1 MEDLEEK
8 DKKTILVVDDEKSIM
23 ELLVF
28 NLQKEGYN
36 TLEAYDGVTAVEMA
50 MNEKPDLIL
59 LDVMLPKL
67 DGISVCKKIR
77 YALNISNIPILMIS
91 AKDTES
97 DKIVGLEMGADDYIT
112 KPFQIREV
120 MARIKANLR
129 KAELNAN
136 LDVNA
141 QKNEDKKDI
150 IKVGDLTLDLKK
162 VEARVKGEV
171 INLTKK
177 EFDVLKYLASQPG
190 QVVTREMLLRD
201 VWEYEEYVGATGS
214 AATGTLDQMNQ
225 EYAESLAGR
234 TQKLNTT
241 LEGLFN
247 DVFTTDM
254 VYPLIDA
261 LTKLADAVDTLFKS
275 VGGGPTIILGLAS
288 AFTRLFSNNI
298 AEQINNAAMNKA
310 VQQQR
315 IENSQNRGALL
326 EQLKVANPDESNQNT
341 QAIINYAQRIN
352 ELAPNLSSEQ

>member
-1 MEDLEEK
+1 MEEIVEK
-8 DKKTILVVDDEKSIM
+8 DKKTILVVDDEQSIM

-50 MNEKPDLIL
+50 INEKPDLIL
-59 LDVMLPKL
+59 LDVMIPKM

-136 LDVNA
+136 IDMNNR
-141 QKNEDKKDI
+141 KTEDKNDI
-150 IKVGDLTLDLKK
+150 IRVGDLSLDLKK
-162 VEARVKGEV
+162 VEAKVKGEV

-190 QVVTREMLLRD
+190 QVVTREMLLRE
-201 VWEYEEYVGATGS
+201 VWEYEEYVGAIRTIDV
-214 AATGTLDQMNQ
+214 TMN
-225 EYAESLAGR
+225 
-234 TQKLNTT
+234 
-241 LEGLFN
+241 
-247 DVFTTDM
+247 
-254 VYPLIDA
+254 
-261 LTKLADAVDTLFKS
+261 
-275 VGGGPTIILGLAS
+275 
-288 AFTRLFSNNI
+288 
-298 AEQINNAAMNKA
+298 
-310 VQQQR
+310 R
-315 IENSQNRGALL
+315 IRDKIE
-326 EQLKVANPDESNQNT
+326 KDKANPKILITKRGVGYYVTDKS
-341 QAIINYAQRIN
+341 
-352 ELAPNLSSEQ
+352 

>member
-1 MEDLEEK
+1 MEEIVER
-8 DKKTILVVDDEKSIM
+8 DKKTILVVDDEQSIM

-50 MNEKPDLIL
+50 INEKPDLIL
-59 LDVMLPKL
+59 LDVMIPKM

-129 KAELNAN
+129 KAELNSN
-136 LDVNA
+136 IEINT
-141 QKNEDKKDI
+141 QKNEDKDNI

-162 VEARVKGEV
+162 VEAKVKGEV

-190 QVVTREMLLRD
+190 QVVTREMLLRE
-201 VWEYEEYVGATGS
+201 VWEYEEYVGAIRTIDV
-214 AATGTLDQMNQ
+214 TMN
-225 EYAESLAGR
+225 
-234 TQKLNTT
+234 
-241 LEGLFN
+241 
-247 DVFTTDM
+247 
-254 VYPLIDA
+254 
-261 LTKLADAVDTLFKS
+261 
-275 VGGGPTIILGLAS
+275 
-288 AFTRLFSNNI
+288 
-298 AEQINNAAMNKA
+298 
-310 VQQQR
+310 R
-315 IENSQNRGALL
+315 IRDKIE
-326 EQLKVANPDESNQNT
+326 KDKANPKILITKRGVGYYVTDRS
-341 QAIINYAQRIN
+341 
-352 ELAPNLSSEQ
+352 